1 MRLDDFIKV
10 VEKIAPL
17 ELQEDWDNSG
27 VQVRATSGEINKVLV
42 AMEINDSVI
51 DEAIGAGVELILT
64 HHPLLF
70 FGIKKVDNNDITGNH
85 IIKLVRRGIS
95 VYSSHTPFDKCI
107 GGNND
112 YLGKLLGF
120 EDVGP
125 LPGDESSIC
134 RMGSLSRPMSCGA
147 LVNHASLALN
157 LPKDFIKF
165 AGRTDDIIEKAAWC
179 TGAGAEYLD
188 LAVNAG
194 CDLYITGDVKYH
206 EAQHARDLGMNLL
219 DLGHFGTEY
228 LFARNMSEILRRMP
242 ELYGVDIIES
252 RVNLNPFTEV

>member
-27 VQVRATSGEINKVLV
+27 VQIRATSGEINKVLV

-134 RMGSLSRPMSCGA
+134 RMGSLMRPMSCGA
-147 LVNHASLALN
+147 FVKDASRALN
-157 LPKDFIKF
+157 LAKDFIKF

-242 ELYGVDIIES
+242 ELYGVDVIES
-252 RVNLNPFTEV
+252 RVNLNPFTEI